1 MPKLQ
6 TSRIVGPIN
15 TEEEEED
22 GGQALHFKDSP
33 IEPQDDEEE
42 VIENEQLQEGVK
54 MIKIKDGSTKM
65 VFNRNPKD
73 IVEKMRKNI

>member
-33 IEPQDDEEE
+33 IEPQDDEEK

-54 MIKIKDGSTKM
+54 
-65 VFNRNPKD
+65 
-73 IVEKMRKNI
+73 